1 MKKIINEEDI
11 READNIERCQMLI
24 AIIEGKAMYT
34 QDIKIHKEEMSD

>member
-11 READNIERCQMLI
+11 RKADDIERCQMLI

-34 QDIKIHKEEMSD
+34 QDIKIKGRC